1 MLETGTSE
9 HRTSGFALTVAHG
22 SALLPKS
29 GALYGRLF
37 DEKSASKGR
46 RSCSWRLVNASQR
59 RGMVDRIGSA
69 SWRRARLTE
78 WIGCQAPCCQRG
90 RAFIACRS
98 TNYQGV
104 HKHVDTDDHLTEGRV
119 SPSAVNGSE
128 SRSPP
133 PVLPK
138 GGNSDSLGLNRPS

>member
-29 GALYGRLF
+29 GALCGRLF

-69 SWRRARLTE
+69 LIEEGQIDGVDRLSSSLLSTWR
-78 WIGCQAPCCQRG
+78 
-90 RAFIACRS
+90 
-98 TNYQGV
+98 V
-104 HKHVDTDDHLTEGRV
+104 HCLSIHQL
-119 SPSAVNGSE
+119 
-128 SRSPP
+128 SR
-133 PVLPK
+133 
-138 GGNSDSLGLNRPS
+138 